1 MRKLKLYL
9 DTSVINFIYADD
21 MPDLR
26 KVTIDFFED
35 YIKPQKYEA
44 YISDV
49 VSLEISRTR
58 DQEKRKNLFSIIET
72 YNLRVLPT
80 EREDEIKYLVTKYM
94 EKGIIPKNKIE
105 DALHIAYAVVYEMD
119 YLISWNYRHLANINK
134 EKRILLLN
142 EEENYH
148 HYFRMITPL
157 EVLYEE

>member
-21 MPDLR
+21 MPDLQ

-35 YIKPQKYEA
+35 YIKPQKYDA

-134 EKRILLLN
+134 ERRILLLN

>member
-1 MRKLKLYL
+1 MKLYL

-35 YIKPQKYEA
+35 YMKPKKYEA

-72 YNLRVLPT
+72 YNLMVLPT